1 MQEETGKIPTHYL
14 GNQQVLRLA
23 HHGGHATQGC
33 TDCTVHQQAAQEGPE
48 VFQIFPVQFDH
59 FVVTAGVVI
68 LVLIALTGSHLV
80 VNRVETH
87 CDADDH
93 GSNGQGI
100 QERRKYGG
108 CTAEQQG

>member
-87 CDADDH
+87 CDADNYRGH
-93 GSNGQGI
+93 RQGV
-100 QERRKYGG
+100 QESRKDRRRA
-108 CTAEQQG
+108 AEQ